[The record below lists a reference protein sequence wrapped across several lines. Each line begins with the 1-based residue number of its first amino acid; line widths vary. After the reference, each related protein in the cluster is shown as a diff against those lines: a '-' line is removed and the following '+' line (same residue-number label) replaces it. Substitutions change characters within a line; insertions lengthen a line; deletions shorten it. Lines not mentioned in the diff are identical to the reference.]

1 MSERWSDLDLAPLTR
16 YDRPGPRYT
25 SYPTAPQFKPPFG
38 HDDLVALIEAGQ
50 AQSPQPGLSIYL
62 HVPFCKS
69 QCLYC
74 GCNSV
79 PCSDGDVIGAY
90 VDALDAELARV
101 LAPVDRRRGVAQ
113 LHFGGG
119 TPGLLTEAQVDR
131 LVVTVA
137 SRVGFVAGAE
147 LSIELD
153 PRSTRPGF
161 LAFLAGR
168 GFNRVS
174 FGVQDL
180 DAEVQRAIGRVQ
192 PYDSTVRVIRE
203 AREAGF
209 RSVNVDLIY
218 GLPLQ
223 TRERFAHT
231 VDGVLALAPD
241 RVALFNFAYVPHLK
255 PFQAHMPVDR
265 ILPVDQKVRL
275 FLETVDRFEDAGYL
289 FLGLDHFARPTD
301 ELAQAFVA
309 GRLRRNFQGYTVLD
323 GLEVLACGASSIS
336 QLRHGFAQNVRDHA
350 QYRALVEAGRSPLER
365 GLVLTPDDRLRQAV
379 IEEIMC
385 NLRLSP
391 RVLGERFG
399 VTFDDYFGGWR
410 DTLAPLADD
419 GCLEWTFDG
428 FRVTRAGR
436 LVLRNIAMVF
446 DAYLPGEGAA
456 GYSRTL

>member
-1 MSERWSDLDLAPLTR
+1 MSCRWSDLDLAPLKK

-25 SYPTAPQFKPPFG
+25 SYPTAPQFRAPFG
-38 HDDLVALIEAGQ
+38 GPDLEALVRRGQ
-50 AQSPQPGLSIYL
+50 AAEPMPGLSLYV

-74 GCNSV
+74 GCNSI
-79 PCSDGDVIGAY
+79 PCSDADVIDGYVLALLTELGRVLPV
-90 VDALDAELARV
+90 VDA
-101 LAPVDRRRGVAQ
+101 RRGVAQ

-119 TPGLLTEAQVDR
+119 TPGLLSEAQVDAI
-131 LVVTVA
+131 LSAIAT
-137 SRVGFVAGAE
+137 RVGFHAGAE

-180 DAEVQRAIGRVQ
+180 DPEVQRAIGRVQ
-192 PYDSTVRVIRE
+192 PFEATVRVVRE

-223 TRERFAHT
+223 TRERFART
-231 VDGVLALAPD
+231 VEGVLDLAPD

-255 PFQAHMPVDR
+255 PFQARMPVDR
-265 ILPVDQKVRL
+265 IPPVDEKVRL
-275 FLETVDRFEDAGYL
+275 FLETVDRFEDAGYR
-289 FLGLDHFARPTD
+289 FLGLDHFALPAD
-301 ELAQAFVA
+301 ELAQAFDR
-309 GRLRRNFQGYTVLD
+309 GRLQRNFQGYTVHD
-323 GLEVLACGASSIS
+323 GLEVLAFGASAIS

-350 QYRALVEAGRSPLER
+350 EYRAAVEAGRSPVER
-365 GLVLTPDDRLRQAV
+365 GLVMSADDHVRQAV

-391 RVLGERFG
+391 AAIGARFG
-399 VTFDDYFGGWR
+399 IDFDAYFAGWR
-410 DTLAPLADD
+410 DALAPLAAD
-419 GCLEWTFDG
+419 GCLQWVDDG
-428 FRVTRAGR
+428 LRVTREGR
-436 LVLRNIAMVF
+436 LVLRNVAMVF
-446 DAYLPGEGAA
+446 DAYLPKDGAP

>member
-1 MSERWSDLDLAPLTR
+1 MSALWSELDLAPLKK

-25 SYPTAPQFKPPFG
+25 SYPTAPQFKAPFG
-38 HDDLVALIEAGQ
+38 GDDLEALIAAGQ
-50 AQSPQPGLSIYL
+50 AEAPLPGLSLYV

-79 PCSDGDVIGAY
+79 PCSDAAVIGGY
-90 VDALDAELARV
+90 VDALLTEMARV
-101 LAPVDRRRGVAQ
+101 LAPVDGRRGVAQ

-119 TPGLLTEAQVDR
+119 TPGLLSEAQVDAI
-131 LVVTVA
+131 VAAVTQKVA
-137 SRVGFVAGAE
+137 FAPRAE
-147 LSIELD
+147 VSIELD

-161 LAFLAGR
+161 LAFLAER

-180 DAEVQRAIGRVQ
+180 DAEVQRVIGRVQ
-192 PYDSTVRVIRE
+192 PFETTRRVVDE
-203 AREAGF
+203 ARAAGF
-209 RSVNVDLIY
+209 RSVNIDLIY

-223 TRERFAHT
+223 TRERFART
-231 VDGVLALAPD
+231 VEGVLGLAPD

-255 PFQAHMPVDR
+255 PFQSQMPVDR
-265 ILPVDQKVRL
+265 IPPVDEKVRL
-275 FLETVDRFEDAGYL
+275 FLETVDRFEQGGYR
-289 FLGLDHFARPTD
+289 FLGLDHFAKPAD
-301 ELAQAFVA
+301 ELAQAFDQQ
-309 GRLRRNFQGYTVLD
+309 RLHRNFQGYTVLD
-323 GLEVLACGASSIS
+323 GLEVLAFGASAIS

-350 QYRALVEAGRSPLER
+350 DYRAAVEAGRSPLER
-365 GLVLTPDDRLRQAV
+365 GLVLSPDDRLRQAV

-391 RVLGERFG
+391 GAIGARFG
-399 VTFDDYFGGWR
+399 VDFDAYFPGWR
-410 DTLAPLADD
+410 DDLATLAAD
-419 GCLEWTFDG
+419 GCLAWTPGG
-428 FRVTRAGR
+428 FEVTRAGR

-446 DAYLPGEGAA
+446 DAYLPKEGTA